1 MKSSDQTSSVKED
14 LDEAT
19 GAITTPVYMTTA
31 FAFPKGE
38 KYRYSREAN
47 PTIDE
52 LNKKVAELEGAP
64 TAVSFSSGMG
74 AISTVSLSLLKPGSR
89 VLVHGDMFAR
99 TLNFFRG
106 FLARFGVNVVVSEP
120 GTPSF
125 LERLESEKYD
135 LAFFESVS
143 NPLLRVMDVREICS
157 AAADRGTLTVVDAT
171 FATPINQRPLEYG
184 ASVSLHSA
192 SKYIAGHND
201 VIAGVAA
208 GRSDIMDEVDQ
219 LRRSLGTSL
228 DPHAAYMV
236 IRGMKT
242 LKLRMDAVNS
252 NALSVARFL
261 EAHPKVK
268 RVYYPGLSSHVDHD
282 IARKVLKGFGGVVS
296 FEVEGGQKEALDVA
310 SRLRL
315 IVTAQ
320 TLGGVNSVISHPAS
334 MTHRSLSRE
343 ERVRLGISDRLLR
356 LSVGIEGA
364 EDLIADLDQALS
376 SI

>member
-1 MKSSDQTSSVKED
+1 
-14 LDEAT
+14 
-19 GAITTPVYMTTA
+19 MTTA

-120 GTPSF
+120 GTSSF

-143 NPLLRVMDVREICS
+143 NPLLRVMDVREVCS

-343 ERVRLGISDRLLR
+343 ERVRLGISDSLLR